1 MSETVSQIHAN
12 RLAQAFSL
20 AAARGWVLAPH
31 PITIAELSAGLPLP
45 SRDPAQSRG
54 GIEQGTALVA
64 YFVRR
69 ERVVLPAA
77 IVMVGSK
84 DLLDWARFNVS
95 RSAPAV
101 ARESFGNADGD
112 SVLIL
117 TSATK
122 RICA

>member
-1 MSETVSQIHAN
+1 MSETINQIHAS
-12 RLAQAFSL
+12 RLAQAYGL
-20 AAARGWVLAPH
+20 AAARGWVLAPR
-31 PITIAELSAGLPLP
+31 PISIAELAAGLPLAE
-45 SRDPAQSRG
+45 RDAARPG

-95 RSAPAV
+95 RSAPGV

-117 TSATK
+117 TIGAAIDK
-122 RICA
+122 

>member
-20 AAARGWVLAPH
+20 AAARGWVLARH
-31 PITIAELSAGLPLP
+31 PISIAELSAGLPLP
-45 SRDPAQSRG
+45 ERDSANSRG

-69 ERVVLPAA
+69 DRIVLPAA
-77 IVMVGSK
+77 IIMVGSK

-95 RSAPAV
+95 RSAPGV
-101 ARESFGNADGD
+101 ARESFTNADGD
-112 SVLIL
+112 SVLVL
-117 TSATK
+117 TSGTK
-122 RICA
+122 RICS

>member
-31 PITIAELSAGLPLP
+31 PISIADLSAGRPLP
-45 SRDPAQSRG
+45 DRPPASTRG

-69 ERVVLPAA
+69 ERLVMPAA

-95 RSAPAV
+95 RSAPTL
-101 ARESFGNADGD
+101 ARESFANADGD
-112 SVLIL
+112 SVLVL
-117 TSATK
+117 TPGSPK
-122 RICA
+122 VGV

>member
-31 PITIAELSAGLPLP
+31 PISIAELASGLPLAE
-45 SRDPAQSRG
+45 RDAVGSRG
-54 GIEQGTALVA
+54 GIEQGTALVS

-69 ERVVLPAA
+69 ERIILPAA

-95 RSAPAV
+95 RSAPGV
-101 ARESFGNADGD
+101 VRESFTSADGD
-112 SVLIL
+112 SVLVL
-117 TSATK
+117 TPGTK
-122 RICA
+122 RIPA

>member
-31 PITIAELSAGLPLP
+31 PISIAELAAGLPLAE
-45 SRDPAQSRG
+45 RDPAGSRG

-69 ERVVLPAA
+69 ERIVLPAA

-95 RSAPAV
+95 RSAPGV
-101 ARESFGNADGD
+101 ARESFTSADGD
-112 SVLIL
+112 SVLVL
-117 TSATK
+117 TPGAK
-122 RICA
+122 QLPA